1 MKKSAKYF
9 TIKQVA
15 ERLGVSEATV
25 RSWTKKPR
33 KINFHLFGGSYR
45 FSDADIESFEN
56 KNHFRAK
63 QERAT

>member
-1 MKKSAKYF
+1 MNESIKYF
-9 TIKQVA
+9 TVKQVA
-15 ERLGVSEATV
+15 ERFGVAIASVYAWV
-25 RSWTKKPR
+25 DKGL
-33 KINFHLFGGSYR
+33 IGFHKLGGSYR